1 MIIYVYV
8 NIDIDIIIGTNI
20 FIDGYYF
27 FSYEILLTL
36 FITSLQSR
44 YRLDTMVNR
53 VTFDRMVAALQVFSQ
68 PGGDQPPVSPA
79 IRELLLYSYP
89 NSIIQVLQN

>member
-1 MIIYVYV
+1 M
-8 NIDIDIIIGTNI
+8 N
-20 FIDGYYF
+20 YF
-27 FSYEILLTL
+27 K
-36 FITSLQSR
+36 QSR

-68 PGGDQPPVSPA
+68 PCGDHLTVSPVSPA

-89 NSIIQVLQN
+89 NSIIQVRCLCLLLHAVLCYVMYWSCDVDLLMKNKVNEV